1 MLLRKMLRDMKA
13 NAVQFVSIFIMAIL
27 GVFVYAGINAE
38 WYGMKTEADR
48 FYKESR
54 LADLWIMGENFTKD
68 DVKEAEGLPEVSGA
82 SLRLT
87 FDTTADIG
95 DRPLLRINIV
105 DGDTLSIPQ
114 TIEGSGFD
122 ASMDG
127 LWLDAGFAKAA
138 GLRAGDRLSLDFMGG
153 KLEKDIL
160 GLIMHPEYI
169 YDVKDDS
176 SLMPDPKAFGFAFL
190 PPSVLPEGAE
200 IPYNQLL
207 VSLKDGADPKTAKA
221 DLESLFSG
229 RYAMILNRDSHPSVA
244 MFNNEIEQNRAMGG
258 VFPVVFF
265 LIAALTMLTTMTRM
279 TAGQRTQ
286 IGVLKA
292 MGFSRR
298 KILAHYISYGV
309 WIGLA
314 GGLIGLFSGPLVIP
328 PVLFE
333 MQKTLYYLPDWY
345 AVISPS
351 SLAAVGISVLCCG
364 ASSWFACRRQ
374 LKEVPAAALRP
385 LAPRTGRHTGIEKS
399 RLWLSFGFS
408 TQWNL
413 RDVMRSRIR
422 SVMAAVGV
430 MGCTA
435 LLLFGLGLR
444 DTVDSVSRWM
454 YRDLN
459 VYESRINLKEDIG
472 KETLDTIEKAYGG
485 QRVQESNIELRS
497 GDAEENGLLTVLG
510 KGEEIRF
517 EDEKR
522 RAIALP
528 ADGVG
533 LSYKMAGLLKLS
545 KGDTV
550 EWRIYGEK
558 QWQRSQVSVLFRTPM
573 GQGIA
578 MGEKAYQETGRTM
591 RPTALL
597 TSQSAAGADKYEG
610 VKGVQ
615 DKSQL
620 IGSFNDMLES
630 MQMIIAILVI
640 GAAVLG
646 SVVLYNLGALSF
658 TERIRELATLKV
670 LGFFSG
676 EIRRLLQMQNV
687 WLTILGIAAG
697 VPAGHILM
705 DFMLSTMTDTT
716 DMVSHVS
723 AVSLLV
729 SAAGTFLL
737 SSAVNLL
744 LSRKVKGIDMV
755 ASLKSVE

>member
-38 WYGMKTEADR
+38 WYGMKTESDR
-48 FYKESR
+48 FYRESH
-54 LADLWIMGENFTKD
+54 LADLWVMGENFKKE
-68 DVKEAEGLPEVSGA
+68 DVKKAEGLPGVSAA

-87 FDTTADIG
+87 FDTTADVAG
-95 DRPLLRINIV
+95 QPLLRINIT
-105 DGDTLSIPQ
+105 DGGALSMPQ
-114 TIEGSGFD
+114 TMEGTGFD
-122 ASMDG
+122 ASADG
-127 LWLDAGFAKAA
+127 LWLDVSFARAH
-138 GLRAGDRLSLDFMGG
+138 GLKAGDRISMDFMG
-153 KLEKDIL
+153 EKIEKAIA
-160 GLIMHPEYI
+160 GLVMHPEYI
-169 YDVKDDS
+169 YNVKDDGAF
-176 SLMPDPKAFGFAFL
+176 LPDPKAFGFAFL
-190 PPSVLPEGAE
+190 PSSALPAGLEL
-200 IPYNQLL
+200 PYNQLL
-207 VSLKDGADPKTAKA
+207 VSLGDGTDRKTARA
-221 DLESLFSG
+221 DLENLFSG
-229 RYAMILNRDSHPSVA
+229 RYGIILDRDSHPSVA
-244 MFNNEIEQNRAMGG
+244 MFKNEIEQNKAMGG

-265 LIAALTMLTTMTRM
+265 LIAALTMLTTMTRI
-279 TAGQRTQ
+279 TVGQRTQ

-298 KILAHYISYGV
+298 RILAHYISYGV

-328 PVLFE
+328 PILFG
-333 MQKTLYYLPDWY
+333 MQKTMYCLPGWY
-345 AVISPS
+345 AAISPT

-385 LAPRTGRHTGIEKS
+385 LAPKTGRHTGIEKS

-408 TQWNL
+408 AQWNL

-444 DTVDSVSRWM
+444 DTVGSVSAWM

-459 VYESRINLKEDIG
+459 VYESKISLNEDIDN
-472 KETLDTIEKAYGG
+472 KALDALEKAYGG
-485 QRVQESNIELRS
+485 QWVQESNIELRS
-497 GDAEENGLLTVLG
+497 GDTEENGLLTVLG
-510 KGEEIRF
+510 EGGEIRF
-517 EDEKR
+517 EDENRKG
-522 RAIALP
+522 IGLP
-528 ADGVG
+528 DEGVG
-533 LSYKMAGLLKLS
+533 LSYKMAGLLRLA

-558 QWQRSQVSVLFRTPM
+558 QWQKSEVSVLFRTPL

-578 MGEKAYQETGRTM
+578 MGKEAYLKTGRTM

-597 TSQSAAGADKYEG
+597 TSGNAAGADKYEG
-610 VKGVQ
+610 VKNVQ
-615 DKSQL
+615 DKIRL
-620 IGSFNDMLES
+620 IDSYNDTLES
-630 MQMIIAILVI
+630 MKMIIAILVI

-670 LGFFSG
+670 LGFFSK
-676 EIRRLLQMQNV
+676 EIRSLLQMQNV
-687 WLTILGIAAG
+687 WLTVLGIAAG
-697 VPAGHILM
+697 VPAGYILVE
-705 DFMLSTMTDTT
+705 FMLSTMPDTM
-716 DMVSHVS
+716 DMMPYVS
-723 AVSLLV
+723 ALSLSVSV
-729 SAAGTFLL
+729 AGTFIL
-737 SSAVNLL
+737 SFAVNLL
-744 LSRKVKGIDMV
+744 LSRKVRGIDMV